1 MINERALLSALKE
14 EWKGAG
20 YTVGRTGEELLLK
33 GIGWTLR
40 CTMEV
45 LPRKVLALLVEHLGE
60 IPGGGDCWNVSKKSG
75 SQTAILQVADTE
87 FQEAM
92 GAQGNK
98 AAPTRL
104 TFGGWRVWQEEE
116 SLRVLLMNE
125 DLTSIVVLPKDSEA
139 RATGRGIVKDAG
151 PDVLQVAA
159 EAEPPEA
166 EYLES
171 VQWK

>member
-1 MINERALLSALKE
+1 MINERALLAALKD

-20 YTVGRTGEELLLK
+20 YTVGRTGERLLLK
-33 GIGWTLR
+33 GIGWTLH

-60 IPGGGDCWNVSKKSG
+60 IPAAGDCWVVSKKSG
-75 SQTAILQVADTE
+75 SQTAILQVADTD
-87 FQEAM
+87 FSDAR
-92 GAQGNK
+92 GNK
-98 AAPTRL
+98 AAATSL

-125 DLTSIVVLPKDSEA
+125 DLTSIVYLPKDSEA
-139 RATGRGIVKDAG
+139 RATENGIVKDAG
-151 PDVLQVAA
+151 PDVLQVTEEQA
-159 EAEPPEA
+159 PPEA
-166 EYLES
+166 KYLES

>member
-33 GIGWTLR
+33 GSGWTLL

-75 SQTAILQVADTE
+75 SQTAILQVADKE
-87 FQEAM
+87 FLAALDAR
-92 GAQGNK
+92 GADVAQ
-98 AAPTRL
+98 TRL
-104 TFGGWRVWQEEE
+104 TFGGWRVWQEENT
-116 SLRVLLMNE
+116 LHVLMMNE
-125 DLTSIVVLPKDSEA
+125 DLTAIVELPREGTAQSVKD
-139 RATGRGIVKDAG
+139 GIVKDAG
-151 PDVLQVAA
+151 PDVLLVISQGM
-159 EAEPPEA
+159 PPEA

>member
-75 SQTAILQVADTE
+75 SQTAILQVADTD
-87 FQEAM
+87 FLDALD
-92 GAQGNK
+92 ARGNK
-98 AAPTRL
+98 AAATRL

-116 SLRVLLMNE
+116 SLRVLLMDE
-125 DLTSIVVLPKDSEA
+125 DLTSIVYLPKDSEA
-139 RATGRGIVKDAG
+139 RTLGNGIVKDAG
-151 PDVLQVAA
+151 PDVLQVTA
-159 EAEPPEA
+159 EEAPPEA
-166 EYLES
+166 MYLES